1 MMGRASVALAETYI
15 YGRDNMADMD
25 DYDEPMEN
33 IADVPPTAQELDELL
48 QGINEGEG
56 TFAELTDDQREQL
69 KEELCEEW
77 LATYLDDYPVPNTL
91 REAVDEYREIES
103 GDRFPNL
110 PENVRNELLLQFDDQ
125 FGEGGPDNWSSAEE
139 E

>member
-1 MMGRASVALAETYI
+1 MMDRAIAATAETYI
-15 YGRDNMADMD
+15 YGSDNMADMD

-48 QGINEGEG
+48 QDIDEGEG

-77 LATYLDDYPVPNTL
+77 LATYLDDYPVPNNL

>member
-1 MMGRASVALAETYI
+1 
-15 YGRDNMADMD
+15 MADMD

-33 IADVPPTAQELDELL
+33 IADVPPSAQELDELL
-48 QGINEGEG
+48 QDIEEGEG
-56 TFAELTDDQREQL
+56 TFATLTDDQREQL

-77 LATYLDDYPVPNTL
+77 LATYLDDYPVPNNL
-91 REAVDEYREIES
+91 REAVDEYREIEA

-110 PENVRNELLLQFDDQ
+110 PDNVRTELLAQFDSQ
-125 FGEGGPDNWSSAEE
+125 YGEGGPDNWEGSEE